1 MKHSKKKW
9 STLTALLLSLTL
21 VLSACAGGNN
31 GGGNTNTTESSNTGA
46 SSNAGKDEPAQE
58 EPIEIVWANNF
69 NSPEADGN
77 YVQTEIEKKFNVK
90 ITNIKLER
98 WGWKEQF
105 SVYLASDEI
114 PDIFPIDA
122 NETDMATWAQQ
133 GIIASL
139 DRAEIEANMPNY
151 AAVVNEFDPGAWQ
164 VGMIDGKNWGIPK
177 YWPPGN
183 DGFIPGYNKG
193 WLENIGYS
201 EPPKTLEEFEDV
213 LTKFTKNDPDKNG
226 KNDTYGMSARGKLPI
241 QMFTSVFSAHAVN
254 PYQFKLDAEGKVTWG
269 AITEETRTALKL
281 LNKWYKDGLIDPEF
295 ITNDNGQISEKFA
308 NQKIGVVDNG
318 GWGNF
323 NPESGYVTKPA
334 LELGQINMPGKP
346 LIGPNGDAYAFAY
359 GARQAPVLLGVQL
372 EEDEKKRKKIYE
384 ILDWVATS
392 DEGWLLTVKG
402 QEGVSYN
409 MVDGF
414 PVAIEDEN
422 AAANKMGY
430 GSFYN
435 PLTHVDVSKQKYNIS
450 PEMIELRDQIMPGVV
465 SLLDVLG
472 PVHMESKS
480 QYFANLLTLQ
490 DTYIIKAI
498 TGEANTDKDFDK
510 FKADWLRSGGQAVLD
525 EANKIYQERK

>member
-9 STLTALLLSLTL
+9 TTLTALLLSLVL
-21 VLSACAGGNN
+21 VLSACSGGNS
-31 GGGNTNTTESSNTGA
+31 GGGNTNTSEGSNTG
-46 SSNAGKDEPAQE
+46 SKEETVAQE

-69 NSPEADGN
+69 SSPEADGN

-90 ITNIKLER
+90 IKNIKLER

-122 NETDMATWAQQ
+122 NETDMATWAKQ

-151 AAVVNEFDPGAWQ
+151 AAAVNEFDSGAWM
-164 VGMIDGKNWGIPK
+164 VGMVDGKNWGIPK

-241 QMFTSVFSAHAVN
+241 QMFTSVFTAHAVS

-295 ITNDNGQISEKFA
+295 ITNDNGQINELFV
-308 NQKIGVVDNG
+308 NQKIGVVDNA
-318 GWGNF
+318 GWVNF

-334 LELGQINMPGKP
+334 LEAGIINTPGKP
-346 LIGPNGDAYAFAY
+346 LVGPNGDAYAFAY
-359 GARQAPVLLGVQL
+359 GARQAPVLLGAQV
-372 EEDEKKRKKIYE
+372 EKDEKKRKKIYE
-384 ILDWVATS
+384 ILEWVATS

-402 QEGVSYN
+402 QEGVSYEFDEN
-409 MVDGF
+409 GF
-414 PVAIEDEN
+414 PVAKPDESV
-422 AAANKMGY
+422 AAPKLGY

-435 PLTHVDVSKQKYNIS
+435 PLTHIDISKQKYNFDS
-450 PEMIELRDQIMPGVV
+450 KMIELRDEITPGIVP
-465 SLLDVLG
+465 LLDVLG

-480 QYFANLLTLQ
+480 QYWGNLLTLQ
-490 DTYIIKAI
+490 DTYLIKSI
-498 TGEANTDKDFDK
+498 YGEANTDKDFDK
-510 FKADWLRSGGQAVLD
+510 FKEDWLRSGGQAILD